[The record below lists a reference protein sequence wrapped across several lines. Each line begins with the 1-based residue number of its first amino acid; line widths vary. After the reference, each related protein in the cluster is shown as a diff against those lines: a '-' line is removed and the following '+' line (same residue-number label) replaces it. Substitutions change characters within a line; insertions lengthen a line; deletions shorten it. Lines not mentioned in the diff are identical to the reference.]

1 MLSIN
6 DLAQGYLMLLSEQA
20 QLNAASNRI
29 LLPKF
34 STAEPTVHQAQPDLL
49 FLFLA
54 LGARA
59 RARGGEGLAGR
70 YGVNPQGR
78 CFIVDAG
85 CRRVQAVTRKLK
97 PPRLSLATRSLDVPD
112 IFEAV
117 RQHRLQLLEEIR
129 MYGVLI
135 VGFSFM

>member
-59 RARGGEGLAGR
+59 RGGEGAASQAGTGGSCR
-70 YGVNPQGR
+70 GESTG
-78 CFIVDAG
+78 AG
-85 CRRVQAVTRKLK
+85 A
-97 PPRLSLATRSLDVPD
+97 SSATLGAGGS
-112 IFEAV
+112 
-117 RQHRLQLLEEIR
+117 RLQR
-129 MYGVLI
+129 RN
-135 VGFSFM
+135 